1 MLKDLLF
8 KPDPAREQARAIL
21 ANLIAA
27 ARDPSLYGPG
37 RTPDTFDGRFQ
48 LVALYGVLVMRRL
61 RDVPEA
67 AALAQHFSDQLFRS
81 FDDGLREAGV
91 GDIAVP
97 KHMKKM
103 ARALYGRLNVY
114 DQALSDSNGQDA
126 LAAAL
131 SRNIWDTDAAPFAP
145 ELASRAI
152 ALAGRLA
159 QTPVETLGQ
168 PSPWQG
174 R

>member
-8 KPDPAREQARAIL
+8 KPDPVRQQARAIL
-21 ANLIAA
+21 ATVIEA
-27 ARDPSLYGPG
+27 ARDPSMYGPG

-48 LVALYGVLVMRRL
+48 LLALHGVLMMRRL
-61 RDVPEA
+61 RGVPEA
-67 AALAQHFSDQLFRS
+67 AGLAQHFSDQLFRS

-103 ARALYGRLNVY
+103 ARALYGRLSAY
-114 DQALSDSNGQDA
+114 DQALSDGDAA
-126 LAAAL
+126 LAGAL
-131 SRNIWDTDAAPFAP
+131 SRNIWDTDDAPFAP
-145 ELASRAI
+145 ELAARTA
-152 ALAGRLA
+152 ALAARLA
-159 QTPVETLGQ
+159 ETPIVALAEQ
-168 PSPWQG
+168 SAWQV

>member
-8 KPDPAREQARAIL
+8 KPDPVREQAKAVL
-21 ANLIAA
+21 ASLIAA
-27 ARDPSLYGPG
+27 ARDPSLYGPD

-61 RDVPEA
+61 RDAPGA

-103 ARALYGRLNVY
+103 ARALYGRLNAY
-114 DQALSDSNGQDA
+114 DQAMVSGEAA
-126 LAAAL
+126 LAEAL
-131 SRNIWDTDAAPFAP
+131 SRNIWDRADAPFAP
-145 ELASRAI
+145 ALAARAI
-152 ALAGRLA
+152 ALAARLA
-159 QTPVETLGQ
+159 QTPA
-168 PSPWQG
+168 PSLADPTIWQG